1 MVMHIKWLYGENEE
15 TNFSAVEIMDHVHMQ
30 WNP

>member
-1 MVMHIKWLYGENEE
+1 MVMHIKWLYGESKEIDFRAE
-15 TNFSAVEIMDHVHMQ
+15 EIMDHVHTQ